1 MAVVKTINKDKHKQ
15 TSNRM
20 YSDAQAFGA
29 LNYIT
34 RKDKT
39 TPALTYYNLSN
50 SNFTN
55 YETIKFFQQTRKMYD
70 KDNKILAHHL
80 VQSFDVNDKLTP
92 ELANKIGREL
102 IHKCFPDMQVVMT
115 THTDG
120 KCLHNHFIIN
130 SVSPID
136 GHKFLDNMK
145 TVRMIRRVSD
155 ELCYKYG
162 LTVIENPQNDTSRLD
177 DATFRKAVEGKS
189 WKFNLVNDIDKALE
203 KCKTKEEFINYFENN
218 DYKIKYENVHIVFQ
232 KNGEVKSIRADTLA
246 KQFGNKYCKA
256 SIDKALGLQFV
267 KPKKKKYKE
276 ENQKR
281 VFEEM
286 EQEAKNQWERYE
298 KRYSDKVKVTSN
310 KYFENLTFFKNP
322 FAFTLN
328 LLKHIFLNSKKTVHK
343 NIIKQNLKYT
353 VRQTT
358 DYKKMRKRI
367 SNVPYRE
374 LTGTLGNTA
383 QIKLY
388 SFQLAKLFNDGILCY
403 ANVDMVTGVAM
414 VTVKEHNLQR
424 IANVLGLESAD
435 SLITQ
440 ADTIRNRKTYSR
452 LKRSGKKLEY
462 LMVNKNQ
469 IDILNFKCV
478 QFAKF
483 QKSEDKFNIVFLEND
498 KDRILNLLYPN
509 KSTEPTAPTFVQVNA
524 QINRRLKKQSEE
536 TGEKLCYKVISS
548 KQYDLI
554 KNSDIDYAVFKKENG
569 TYNLV
574 FLESNSNNINN
585 ILYPGKKVT
594 LQ

>member
-1 MAVVKTINKDKHKQ
+1 MAVVKTINKDPKKQ
-15 TSNRM
+15 MSNRM
-20 YSDAQAFGA
+20 TSNAHIFNA

-39 TPALTYYNLSN
+39 TPELTYCNLTN

-55 YETIKFFQQTRKMYD
+55 WETTKFFQQTRKMYD

-80 VQSFDVNDKLTP
+80 VQSFAVDDKLTP

-115 THTDG
+115 THLDG

-136 GHKFLDNMK
+136 
-145 TVRMIRRVSD
+145 
-155 ELCYKYG
+155 
-162 LTVIENPQNDTSRLD
+162 
-177 DATFRKAVEGKS
+177 ATFRKAIEGKS

-203 KCKTKEEFINYFENN
+203 DCKTKEEFINFFESN
-218 DYKIKYENVHIVFQ
+218 DYEIKYGNAHIVFH
-232 KNGEVKSIRADTLA
+232 KNGEAKSIRADTLA

-256 SIDKALGLQFV
+256 NIDKALGLQTE
-267 KPKKKKYKE
+267 KKKKKTYRKE
-276 ENQKR
+276 NTQK
-281 VFEEM
+281 VLEEM
-286 EQEAKNQWERYE
+286 EQEAKRQWERYE
-298 KRYSDKVKVTSN
+298 KRYADKVKVTN
-310 KYFENLTFFKNP
+310 HKYFENLRFFKNP
-322 FAFTLN
+322 FVFTLK
-328 LLKHIFLNSKKTVHK
+328 LIKHIFTNSKKSVHK
-343 NIIKQNLKYT
+343 NVIKQNLKYT

-358 DYKKMRKRI
+358 DYTKMKKRI
-367 SNVPYRE
+367 SNVPYKE

-403 ANVDMVTGVAM
+403 ANVDMTTGIAM
-414 VTVKEHNLQR
+414 VMVKEHNLKR
-424 IANVLGLESAD
+424 IANVLGLENAD
-435 SLITQ
+435 SIISQ
-440 ADTIRNRKTYSR
+440 ADTIRNKKTYAR
-452 LKRSGKKLEY
+452 LKKSGKELEY
-462 LMVNKNQ
+462 LMVNKKQ
-469 IDILNFKCV
+469 IEILNLKCV

-509 KSTEPTAPTFVQVNA
+509 KSTEPTAPTFVQVNS

-569 TYNLV
+569 SYNLV

>member
-203 KCKTKEEFINYFENN
+203 KCKTKRRV
-218 DYKIKYENVHIVFQ
+218 YK
-232 KNGEVKSIRADTLA
+232 L
-246 KQFGNKYCKA
+246 
-256 SIDKALGLQFV
+256 
-267 KPKKKKYKE
+267 
-276 ENQKR
+276 
-281 VFEEM
+281 
-286 EQEAKNQWERYE
+286 
-298 KRYSDKVKVTSN
+298 
-310 KYFENLTFFKNP
+310 
-322 FAFTLN
+322 
-328 LLKHIFLNSKKTVHK
+328 LLKTMIIKSNMKMYILYFKKTV
-343 NIIKQNLKYT
+343 
-353 VRQTT
+353 
-358 DYKKMRKRI
+358 
-367 SNVPYRE
+367 
-374 LTGTLGNTA
+374 
-383 QIKLY
+383 
-388 SFQLAKLFNDGILCY
+388 
-403 ANVDMVTGVAM
+403 
-414 VTVKEHNLQR
+414 
-424 IANVLGLESAD
+424 
-435 SLITQ
+435 
-440 ADTIRNRKTYSR
+440 R
-452 LKRSGKKLEY
+452 L
-462 LMVNKNQ
+462 N
-469 IDILNFKCV
+469 
-478 QFAKF
+478 
-483 QKSEDKFNIVFLEND
+483 
-498 KDRILNLLYPN
+498 
-509 KSTEPTAPTFVQVNA
+509 
-524 QINRRLKKQSEE
+524 QSEQIRLLNNLE
-536 TGEKLCYKVISS
+536 INIA
-548 KQYDLI
+548 KQVSTKHWDC
-554 KNSDIDYAVFKKENG
+554 
-569 TYNLV
+569 NL
-574 FLESNSNNINN
+574 
-585 ILYPGKKVT
+585 
-594 LQ
+594 

>member
-1 MAVVKTINKDKHKQ
+1 
-15 TSNRM
+15 
-20 YSDAQAFGA
+20 
-29 LNYIT
+29 
-34 RKDKT
+34 
-39 TPALTYYNLSN
+39 
-50 SNFTN
+50 
-55 YETIKFFQQTRKMYD
+55 
-70 KDNKILAHHL
+70 
-80 VQSFDVNDKLTP
+80 
-92 ELANKIGREL
+92 
-102 IHKCFPDMQVVMT
+102 
-115 THTDG
+115 
-120 KCLHNHFIIN
+120 
-130 SVSPID
+130 
-136 GHKFLDNMK
+136 
-145 TVRMIRRVSD
+145 MIRRVSD

-232 KNGEVKSIRADTLA
+232 KNGEAKSIRADTLA

>member
-39 TPALTYYNLSN
+39 TPELTYYNLSN

-232 KNGEVKSIRADTLA
+232 KNGEAKSIRADTLA

-322 FAFTLN
+322 FAFTLK
-328 LLKHIFLNSKKTVHK
+328 LIKHIFLNSKKTVHK

-403 ANVDMVTGVAM
+403 ANVDMVTGIAM

-462 LMVNKNQ
+462 LMVNKKQ
-469 IDILNFKCV
+469 IEILNLKCV

-483 QKSEDKFNIVFLEND
+483 QKLEDKFNIVFLEND

-574 FLESNSNNINN
+574 FLESDSNNINN

>member
-1 MAVVKTINKDKHKQ
+1 MFH
-15 TSNRM
+15 
-20 YSDAQAFGA
+20 
-29 LNYIT
+29 
-34 RKDKT
+34 
-39 TPALTYYNLSN
+39 
-50 SNFTN
+50 
-55 YETIKFFQQTRKMYD
+55 
-70 KDNKILAHHL
+70 
-80 VQSFDVNDKLTP
+80 
-92 ELANKIGREL
+92 
-102 IHKCFPDMQVVMT
+102 
-115 THTDG
+115 
-120 KCLHNHFIIN
+120 
-130 SVSPID
+130 
-136 GHKFLDNMK
+136 
-145 TVRMIRRVSD
+145 
-155 ELCYKYG
+155 
-162 LTVIENPQNDTSRLD
+162 
-177 DATFRKAVEGKS
+177 
-189 WKFNLVNDIDKALE
+189 
-203 KCKTKEEFINYFENN
+203 
-218 DYKIKYENVHIVFQ
+218 
-232 KNGEVKSIRADTLA
+232 KNGEAKSIRADTLA

-322 FAFTLN
+322 FEFTLN

-343 NIIKQNLKYT
+343 NVIKQNLKYT

-509 KSTEPTAPTFVQVNA
+509 KSTEPTAPTFVQVNS

-569 TYNLV
+569 SYNLV